1 MKTITYNPET
11 HVLVPREPT
20 RAMCDAALAFD
31 DNKPLN
37 DWGKIVPNTYE
48 ETYSAMIAAAPQPEP
63 VDVGSVGWKHDCA
76 ALCANDIELWIDR
89 CPHCGKPRHNH
100 PPTDDELLNK
110 AEQVESEPAM
120 WVMKHIRSGDLAQAK
135 PNQKALH
142 PYMLSDAFP
151 RYTTPQPDRVAELEA
166 ETTKLKLDL
175 LTSYGEAEEL
185 SGKVAQLEA
194 ALKVARDGIDKFLVA
209 KNQTE
214 FDCACDL
221 SVGYLCGP
229 CHADKQQEPL
239 KIALAKINE
248 VLK

>member
-11 HVLVPREPT
+11 HVLVPKEPSEE
-20 RAMCDAALAFD
+20 MCDAATADRCWENMNPPPSTAYRLM
-31 DNKPLN
+31 L
-37 DWGKIVPNTYE
+37 
-48 ETYSAMIAAAPQPEP
+48 AAAPQPEP

-142 PYMLSDAFP
+142 PYMWSDAFP
-151 RYTTPQPDRVAELEA
+151 LHTTPQPDRVAELEA
-166 ETTKLKLDL
+166 
-175 LTSYGEAEEL
+175 
-185 SGKVAQLEA
+185 
-194 ALKVARDGIDKFLVA
+194 ALRVARDVIDKFLVA
-209 KNQTE
+209 NNPTE
-214 FDCACDL
+214 FGCACDL

-229 CHADKQQEPL
+229 CHADMQQEPL

-248 VLK
+248 VLKP